1 MISSDTCVILM
12 FQFPEIIETFSVLYR
27 MMDSRVNMFGKL
39 SRLQGK
45 LDLMLSQIATQ
56 TQEEE
61 KPVTQQPLLQYEE
74 GRHFS

>member
-1 MISSDTCVILM
+1 MN
-12 FQFPEIIETFSVLYR
+12 TFSTLYQ

-45 LDLMLSQIATQ
+45 LDLMLSQISTQ

-61 KPVTQQPLLQYEE
+61 EPVTQQPLLQYEE
-74 GRHFS
+74 GKEC